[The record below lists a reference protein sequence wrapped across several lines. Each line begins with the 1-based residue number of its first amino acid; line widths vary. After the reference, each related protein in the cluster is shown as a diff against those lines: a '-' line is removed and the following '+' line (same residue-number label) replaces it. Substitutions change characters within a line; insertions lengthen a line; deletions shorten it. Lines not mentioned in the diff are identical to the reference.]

1 MWNPNQPPV
10 SIDDAPDRLGAGNPE
25 LQAMVAEAASGGT
38 ALMLM
43 HVDIDHF
50 ASVNENMSAEVGDQA
65 LVLVAQRLQSYLR
78 GRGKL
83 WRHGSDEFL
92 IAVPRN
98 ADVPL
103 PEDFAEEIRQQMELP
118 LSVLPYTLFMTGKL
132 GVSLCPEH
140 ASNASRLL
148 DHAEDALY
156 QAAREGGNAVRIHAV
171 DTPPSA
177 HSESI
182 IARQIVDAIPNG
194 ELKLR
199 YQPLVSARDG
209 HVVGMEALL
218 RWQSPTLGMLVPER
232 FMRTAE
238 RLGIIVQIG
247 TWVLEGALKQ
257 ARLWRDQG
265 FDDFTIAVNV
275 STLQLLRPNFFAE
288 VMGLIQAA
296 GVPAQMLTLEINES
310 ALTNNVNFVHET
322 LANLRNEGISL
333 SLDNFGTG
341 DSSLSALVR
350 YPVDKLKID
359 RSFIKSAP
367 AGNREAAIARAI
379 IAMGH
384 QLGMTVIANGV
395 ESQAQLGFLRR
406 NDCDVF
412 QGYLFGEP
420 MSADAAGMTLR
431 RRYLRPE
438 AFAETRPDRT
448 LLLLDDEENVLRSLV
463 RLFRRDGYRILAA
476 GNVRD
481 AFDLLAINDVQVILS
496 DQRMSDMSGTEFLGR
511 VKMLYPD
518 TIRLVLSGYTD
529 LNTVTDAI
537 NRGAIYRFLTKPW
550 NDDELRKHIHQA
562 FRTYE
567 EQRRSN
573 AGPAPA
579 ESNDDELRKHIHQ
592 AFRTYEEQRRSNAGP
607 APAESGDGGED
618 RPLR

>member
-1 MWNPNQPPV
+1 MWNASPAPPAQATV
-10 SIDDAPDRLGAGNPE
+10 TRLGAGNPE
-25 LQAMVAEAASGGT
+25 LAAMVAEAARGG
-38 ALMLM
+38 APLMLL
-43 HVDIDHF
+43 HLDIDHF

-65 LVLVAQRLQSYLR
+65 LVLVAQRLREQLPEH
-78 GRGKL
+78 GRL
-83 WRHGSDEFL
+83 WRHGSDEFVL
-92 IAVPRN
+92 AIPRT
-98 ADVPL
+98 AGVPL
-103 PEDFAEEIRQQMELP
+103 PEDMAEQLRQQMELP
-118 LSVLPYTLFMTGKL
+118 LSVLPYTLFLTAKI
-132 GVSLCPEH
+132 GVALCPEH
-140 ASNASRLL
+140 TTDPSRLL
-148 DHAEDALY
+148 DLAEDALH
-156 QAAREGGNAVRIHAV
+156 QAAREGGNIVQVHMLHR
-171 DTPPSA
+171 PLSA

-182 IARQIVDAIPNG
+182 IARQLVDAIDNG
-194 ELKLR
+194 ELRLR

-247 TWVLEGALKQ
+247 TWVLEMTLRQ

-265 FDDFTIAVNV
+265 FDDLNVAVNV
-275 STLQLLRPNFFAE
+275 STLQLLRPGFFAE
-288 VMGLIQAA
+288 VMGLLQST

-310 ALTNNVNFVHET
+310 ALTNNVNFVYDT
-322 LANLRNEGISL
+322 LANLRGEGISL

-359 RSFIKSAP
+359 RTFIKSAP
-367 AGNREAAIARAI
+367 AADREAAIARAI

-384 QLGMTVIANGV
+384 QLGMSVIANGV

-420 MSADAAGMTLR
+420 MSADAAGLTLR

-438 AFAETRPDRT
+438 AFAESRPDRT

-481 AFDLLAINDVQVILS
+481 AFELLAINDVQVILS

-529 LNTVTDAI
+529 LTTVTDAI

-550 NDDELRKHIHQA
+550 NDDELREHIRQA
-562 FRTYE
+562 FRTHD
-567 EQRRSN
+567 EQHRGS
-573 AGPAPA
+573 GGMAPA
-579 ESNDDELRKHIHQ
+579 E
-592 AFRTYEEQRRSNAGP
+592 P
-607 APAESGDGGED
+607 AGGE
-618 RPLR
+618 PPPMH

>member
-1 MWNPNQPPV
+1 MLNDSPLP
-10 SIDDAPDRLGAGNPE
+10 DAPLTVTRLGASNPE
-25 LQAMVAEAASGGT
+25 LAAMVADAARGG
-38 ALMLM
+38 APLMLM
-43 HVDIDHF
+43 HLDIDHF
-50 ASVNENMSAEVGDQA
+50 TSVNENMSAEVGDEA
-65 LVLVAQRLQSYLR
+65 LVLVAQRLRQHLPAH
-78 GRGKL
+78 GRL
-83 WRHGSDEFL
+83 WRHGSDEFI
-92 IAVPRN
+92 IAVPRT
-98 ADVPL
+98 AGVPAA
-103 PEDFAEEIRQQMELP
+103 EDMAEQLRQQMELP
-118 LSVLPYTLFMTGKL
+118 LSVLPYTLFLTAKI
-132 GVSLCPEH
+132 GVALCPEH
-140 ASNASRLL
+140 ATNPSRLL
-148 DHAEDALY
+148 DLAEDALH
-156 QAAREGGNAVRIHAV
+156 QAGREGGNIVQVHMLHR
-171 DTPPSA
+171 PLSA

-182 IARQIVDAIPNG
+182 IARQLVDAIDNG
-194 ELKLR
+194 ELRLR

-247 TWVLEGALKQ
+247 AWVLKMTLRQ
-257 ARLWRDQG
+257 ARIWRDMG
-265 FDDFTIAVNV
+265 FDDLNVAVNV
-275 STLQLLRPNFFAE
+275 STLQLLRPGFFSE
-288 VMGLIQAA
+288 VMGLLQSA

-322 LANLRNEGISL
+322 LGSLRNEGISL

-341 DSSLSALVR
+341 DSSLSVLVR

-359 RSFIKSAP
+359 RTFIKSAP
-367 AGNREAAIARAI
+367 AADREAAIARAI

-384 QLGMTVIANGV
+384 QLGMSVIANGV

-420 MSADAAGMTLR
+420 MSAEAAGRTLR

-438 AFAETRPDRT
+438 ACAETRPDRT

-481 AFDLLAINDVQVILS
+481 AFELLAINDVQVILS

-529 LNTVTDAI
+529 LTTVTDAI

-550 NDDELRKHIHQA
+550 NDDELREHIRQA
-562 FRTYE
+562 FRTHD
-567 EQRRSN
+567 EQHRS
-573 AGPAPA
+573 
-579 ESNDDELRKHIHQ
+579 SDI
-592 AFRTYEEQRRSNAGP
+592 
-607 APAESGDGGED
+607 GG
-618 RPLR
+618 

>member
-1 MWNPNQPPV
+1 MWNSPLPLGH
-10 SIDDAPDRLGAGNPE
+10 DEAAPHRLGAGNPE
-25 LQAMVAEAASGGT
+25 LLAMVGTAAAGGT
-38 ALMLM
+38 PLMLM
-43 HVDIDHF
+43 HLDIDHF
-50 ASVNENMSAEVGDQA
+50 ASVNENMSAEVGDHA
-65 LVLVAQRLQSYLR
+65 LVLIANRLRDHLQ
-78 GRGKL
+78 GRGQL

-92 IAVPRN
+92 IAIPRVPGTP
-98 ADVPL
+98 A
-103 PEDFAEEIRQQMELP
+103 PEEFAEQIRQQMELP
-118 LSVLPYTLFMTGKL
+118 LSVLPYTLFMTGKI

-140 ASNASRLL
+140 ATGTSRLL
-148 DHAEDALY
+148 DLAEDALH
-156 QAAREGGNAVRIHAV
+156 QAAREGGNTVHIHTL
-171 DTPPSA
+171 DKPGSA
-177 HSESI
+177 YSESI
-182 IARQIVDAIPNG
+182 ISRQLIDAIPNG
-194 ELKLR
+194 ELRLR

-247 TWVLEGALKQ
+247 AWVLEVALRQ

-265 FDDFTIAVNV
+265 FDDFNVAVNV
-275 STLQLLRPNFFAE
+275 STLQLLRPNFFSE
-288 VMGLIQAA
+288 VVAQLQAA
-296 GVPAQMLTLEINES
+296 GVPARMLTLEINES

-341 DSSLSALVR
+341 DSSLTALVR

-367 AGNREAAIARAI
+367 TANREAAIARAI

-395 ESQAQLGFLRR
+395 ETQAQLGFLRR

-420 MSADAAGMTLR
+420 MSAEAAGMTLR

-537 NRGAIYRFLTKPW
+537 NRGSIYRFLTKPW
-550 NDDELRKHIHQA
+550 NDDELREHIRQA
-562 FRTYE
+562 FRTHDE
-567 EQRRSN
+567 KRR
-573 AGPAPA
+573 
-579 ESNDDELRKHIHQ
+579 D
-592 AFRTYEEQRRSNAGP
+592 
-607 APAESGDGGED
+607 SGT
-618 RPLR
+618 

>member
-1 MWNPNQPPV
+1 MIRHPQDLPMWNR
-10 SIDDAPDRLGAGNPE
+10 SAPDSPTRDGLRPVRLGAGNPE
-25 LQAMVAEAASGGT
+25 LSALVTSACRNGQP
-38 ALMLM
+38 LMLL
-43 HVDIDHF
+43 HLDIDHF
-50 ASVNENMSAEVGDQA
+50 ASINENMSAEVGDQA
-65 LVLVAQRLQSYLR
+65 LGLIAERLCGFLD

-92 IAVPRN
+92 IAVERGSS
-98 ADVPL
+98 VPS
-103 PEDFAEEIRQQMELP
+103 PEEFGEQIRQQIELP
-118 LSVLPYTLFMTGKL
+118 LSVLPYTLFLTGKI
-132 GVSLCPEH
+132 GISLCPEH
-140 ASNASRLL
+140 ATNTTELL
-148 DHAEDALY
+148 DLAEDAVQ
-156 QAAREGGNAVRIHAV
+156 QASREGGNCVQMH
-171 DTPPSA
+171 TLHKPSSA
-177 HSESI
+177 YSESI
-182 IARQIVDAIPNG
+182 ISRQLVDAIDNG
-194 ELKLR
+194 ELRLR

-218 RWQSPTLGMLVPER
+218 RWQSPTLGLLVPER

-247 TWVLEGALKQ
+247 AWVLEMTLRQ

-265 FDDFTIAVNV
+265 FENFNVAVNV
-275 STLQLLRPNFFAE
+275 STLQLLRPDFHGE
-288 VMGLIQAA
+288 VMAMLQSI
-296 GVPAQMLTLEINES
+296 GVPPRMLTLEINES
-310 ALTNNVNFVHET
+310 ALTNNVNFVHEM
-322 LANLRNEGISL
+322 LAKLRNEGISL
-333 SLDNFGTG
+333 CLDNFGTG

-367 AGNREAAIARAI
+367 AANREAAISRAI
-379 IAMGH
+379 IAMGR

-529 LNTVTDAI
+529 LTTVTEAI

-550 NDDELRKHIHQA
+550 NDDELREHIRQA
-562 FRTYE
+562 FRTH
-567 EQRRSN
+567 
-573 AGPAPA
+573 
-579 ESNDDELRKHIHQ
+579 DEKRGIGQ
-592 AFRTYEEQRRSNAGP
+592 S
-607 APAESGDGGED
+607 
-618 RPLR
+618 

>member
-1 MWNPNQPPV
+1 MWNPISAVDTDLPSPP
-10 SIDDAPDRLGAGNPE
+10 RLGACNPE
-25 LQAMVAEAASGGT
+25 LAALVNDAASGGT
-38 ALMLM
+38 PLMVL
-43 HVDIDHF
+43 HLDIDHF
-50 ASVNENMSAEVGDQA
+50 ASVNENMSAEIGDQA
-65 LVLVAQRLQSYLR
+65 LAMIAQRLEQHLPAG
-78 GRGKL
+78 GRL
-83 WRHGSDEFL
+83 WRHGSDEFVLL
-92 IAVPRN
+92 IPRTAEVP
-98 ADVPL
+98 V
-103 PEDFAEEIRQQMELP
+103 AEEMAEQLRQQMELP
-118 LSVLPYTLFMTGKL
+118 LSVLPYTLFLTAKI
-132 GVSLCPEH
+132 GVALCPEH
-140 ASNASRLL
+140 ATDPSRLL
-148 DHAEDALY
+148 DLAEDALHE
-156 QAAREGGNAVRIHAV
+156 AGREGGNAVRMHMLHK
-171 DTPPSA
+171 PLSA
-177 HSESI
+177 HSESLI
-182 IARQIVDAIPNG
+182 SRQLVDAIENG
-194 ELKLR
+194 ELRLR

-247 TWVLEGALKQ
+247 AWVLDVTLRQ
-257 ARLWRDQG
+257 AKAWRDQG
-265 FDDFTIAVNV
+265 FDDFSIAVNV
-275 STLQLLRPNFFAE
+275 STLQLLRPSFFSE
-288 VMGLIQAA
+288 VMSLLGST
-296 GVPAQMLTLEINES
+296 GVPPHMLTLEINES
-310 ALTNNVNFVHET
+310 ALTNNVNFVYET

-367 AGNREAAIARAI
+367 AANREAAISRAI

-420 MSADAAGMTLR
+420 MSAEAAGMTLR

-438 AFAETRPDRT
+438 AFAETSPDRT

-481 AFDLLAINDVQVILS
+481 AFELLAINDVQVILS

-529 LNTVTDAI
+529 LTTVTDAI

-550 NDDELRKHIHQA
+550 NDDELREHIRQA
-562 FRTYE
+562 FRTHE
-567 EQRRSN
+567 EKRG
-573 AGPAPA
+573 A
-579 ESNDDELRKHIHQ
+579 RK
-592 AFRTYEEQRRSNAGP
+592 
-607 APAESGDGGED
+607 D
-618 RPLR
+618 

>member
-1 MWNPNQPPV
+1 MSMWNSSP
-10 SIDDAPDRLGAGNPE
+10 APAGLQGAPERLGAGNAA
-25 LQAMVAEAASGGT
+25 LQAMVAEAAGGGT
-38 ALMLM
+38 PLMLM

-50 ASVNENMSAEVGDQA
+50 GSVNENMSAEVGDQA
-65 LVLVAQRLQSYLR
+65 LVLIAERLREHLA
-78 GRGKL
+78 GRGTL

-92 IAVPRN
+92 IAVPRD
-98 ADVPL
+98 ADAPL
-103 PEDFAEEIRQQMELP
+103 PEDLAEGLRQQLELP

-140 ASNASRLL
+140 ASTPSRLL
-148 DHAEDALY
+148 DLAEDALH
-156 QAAREGGNAVRIHAV
+156 QAAREGGNVVRLHTV

-247 TWVLEGALKQ
+247 TWVLENALRQ
-257 ARLWRDQG
+257 ARAWRDQG
-265 FDDFTIAVNV
+265 FDDFTLAVNV

-288 VMGLIQAA
+288 VMGMLQAS
-296 GVPAQMLTLEINES
+296 GVPAHTLALEINES

-333 SLDNFGTG
+333 CLDNFGTG

-420 MSADAAGMTLR
+420 MSAEAAGMTLR

-573 AGPAPA
+573 GGTAVA
-579 ESNDDELRKHIHQ
+579 EPGEAWN
-592 AFRTYEEQRRSNAGP
+592 
-607 APAESGDGGED
+607 ESY
-618 RPLR
+618 P

>member
-1 MWNPNQPPV
+1 MWSSSPQPSP
-10 SIDDAPDRLGAGNPE
+10 DRTDARTVRLGAGNPE
-25 LQAMVAEAASGGT
+25 LLAMVEAASRHGPS
-38 ALMLM
+38 LMLL
-43 HVDIDHF
+43 HLDIDHF

-65 LVLVAQRLQSYLR
+65 LVMIAERLREFLAGR
-78 GRGKL
+78 GRL

-92 IAVPRN
+92 LAIERNGESASPEEIAER
-98 ADVPL
+98 
-103 PEDFAEEIRQQMELP
+103 IRQQIELP
-118 LSVLPYTLFMTGKL
+118 LSVLPYTLFLTGKI

-140 ASNASRLL
+140 STSATGLL
-148 DHAEDALY
+148 DRAEDALH
-156 QAAREGGNAVRIHAV
+156 QASREGGNTVHV
-171 DTPPSA
+171 HVLHKPSSA

-182 IARQIVDAIPNG
+182 ISRQLVDAIDNG
-194 ELKLR
+194 ELRLR

-209 HVVGMEALL
+209 HVVGMESLL

-247 TWVLEGALKQ
+247 AWVLEMTLRQ
-257 ARLWRDQG
+257 ARVWRDQG
-265 FDDFTIAVNV
+265 FEDFNVAVNV
-275 STLQLLRPNFFAE
+275 STLQLLRPNFFTE
-288 VMGLIQAA
+288 VMAA
-296 GVPAQMLTLEINES
+296 LQSIGVPPRMLTLEINES

-367 AGNREAAIARAI
+367 AANREAAISRAI

-550 NDDELRKHIHQA
+550 NDDELREHIRQA
-562 FRTYE
+562 FRTHDE
-567 EQRRSN
+567 KQ
-573 AGPAPA
+573 GGIPA
-579 ESNDDELRKHIHQ
+579 
-592 AFRTYEEQRRSNAGP
+592 
-607 APAESGDGGED
+607 
-618 RPLR
+618 

>member
-1 MWNPNQPPV
+1 MSMWNPAIPHGLDTPP
-10 SIDDAPDRLGAGNPE
+10 AERLGAGNPE
-25 LQAMVAEAASGGT
+25 LARMVDAAASGGP
-38 ALMLM
+38 ALMVM

-50 ASVNENMSAEVGDQA
+50 AAINENMSVEVGDEA
-65 LVLVAQRLQSYLR
+65 LALIAERLRAYLGNR
-78 GRGKL
+78 GRL
-83 WRHGSDEFL
+83 WRHGSDEMV
-92 IAVPRN
+92 IVVRRD
-98 ADVPL
+98 ADTQL
-103 PEDFAEEIRQQMELP
+103 PEDVAEGIRQQIELP
-118 LSVLPYTLFMTGKL
+118 LSVLPYTLFMTGKV

-140 ASNASRLL
+140 ATSLSPLL
-148 DHAEDALY
+148 DHAEEACF
-156 QAAREGGNAVRIHAV
+156 QAAREGGNTVRLYTRNPVA
-171 DTPPSA
+171 SA

-182 IARQIVDAIPNG
+182 IARQIVDAIPHG
-194 ELKLR
+194 ELRLR
-199 YQPLVSARDG
+199 YQPMVSARDG
-209 HVVGMEALL
+209 RIVGMEALL

-238 RLGIIVQIG
+238 RLGVIVQIG
-247 TWVLEGALKQ
+247 EWVMQNAIRQ

-265 FDDFTIAVNV
+265 FDDFSIAVNV
-275 STLQLLRPNFFAE
+275 STLQLLRPNFFNE
-288 VMGLIQAA
+288 VLAMLQSA
-296 GVPAQMLTLEINES
+296 GVPSQCVTLEINES

-322 LANLRNEGISL
+322 MANLRNEGISL

-350 YPVDKLKID
+350 YPVDRLKID

-367 AGNREAAIARAI
+367 AGSREAAIARAI

-406 NDCDVF
+406 NDCDIF

-420 MSADAAGMTLR
+420 MSAESAGMALR

-438 AFAETRPDRT
+438 SFAESRPDRT

-481 AFDLLAINDVQVILS
+481 AFDLLATNDVQVILS

-518 TIRLVLSGYTD
+518 TVRLVLSGYTD
-529 LNTVTDAI
+529 LSTVTEAI

-550 NDDELRKHIHQA
+550 NDDELREHIRQA
-562 FRTYE
+562 FRTHD
-567 EQRRSN
+567 EQRR
-573 AGPAPA
+573 
-579 ESNDDELRKHIHQ
+579 
-592 AFRTYEEQRRSNAGP
+592 
-607 APAESGDGGED
+607 DGQM
-618 RPLR
+618 

>member
-1 MWNPNQPPV
+1 MWNPAVPVPP
-10 SIDDAPDRLGAGNPE
+10 DDALPSRLGAGHPALTGMIAE
-25 LQAMVAEAASGGT
+25 SVAGGPGV
-38 ALMLM
+38 MLL
-43 HVDIDHF
+43 HIDIDHF
-50 ASVNENMSAEVGDQA
+50 ASINENMSAEVGDHA
-65 LVLVAQRLQSYLR
+65 LALLAQRLQAHLR
-78 GRGKL
+78 GRGLL
-83 WRHGSDEFL
+83 WRHGSDEL
-92 IAVPRN
+92 VMAVPRT
-98 ADVPL
+98 ADVPP
-103 PEDFAEEIRQQMELP
+103 PEAFAEEIRQQIELP
-118 LSVLPYTLFMTGKL
+118 LSVLPYTLFMTGKI

-140 ASNASRLL
+140 STRLSTLL
-148 DHAEDALY
+148 DYAEDAVY
-156 QAAREGGNAVRIHAV
+156 QAAREGGNMVRLYAA
-171 DTPPSA
+171 DGPPSA

-182 IARQIVDAIPNG
+182 ISRQIVDAIPNG
-194 ELKLR
+194 ELRLR
-199 YQPLVSARDG
+199 YQPMVSARDG
-209 HVVGMEALL
+209 RVVGMESLL
-218 RWQSPTLGMLVPER
+218 RWQSPTLGILVPER

-238 RLGIIVQIG
+238 RLGVIVQIG
-247 TWVLEGALKQ
+247 TWVMEGALRQ

-275 STLQLLRPNFFAE
+275 STLQLLRPTFFNE
-288 VMGLIQAA
+288 VMSALQAA
-296 GVPAQMLTLEINES
+296 GVPPQMMVLEINES

-322 LANLRNEGISL
+322 LANLCREGISL

-384 QLGMTVIANGV
+384 QLGMVVIANGV

-406 NDCDVF
+406 NDCDIF

-420 MSADAAGMTLR
+420 MSAEAAGMALR

-438 AFAETRPDRT
+438 SFTETRPDRT

-481 AFDLLAINDVQVILS
+481 AFDLLATNDVQVILS

-529 LNTVTDAI
+529 LATVTDAI

-550 NDDELRKHIHQA
+550 NDDELREHIRQA
-562 FRTYE
+562 FRTHD
-567 EQRRSN
+567 EQRRD
-573 AGPAPA
+573 AGP
-579 ESNDDELRKHIHQ
+579 
-592 AFRTYEEQRRSNAGP
+592 
-607 APAESGDGGED
+607 
-618 RPLR
+618 

>member
-1 MWNPNQPPV
+1 M
-10 SIDDAPDRLGAGNPE
+10 
-25 LQAMVAEAASGGT
+25 
-38 ALMLM
+38 
-43 HVDIDHF
+43 
-50 ASVNENMSAEVGDQA
+50 
-65 LVLVAQRLQSYLR
+65 
-78 GRGKL
+78 
-83 WRHGSDEFL
+83 
-92 IAVPRN
+92 
-98 ADVPL
+98 
-103 PEDFAEEIRQQMELP
+103 
-118 LSVLPYTLFMTGKL
+118 
-132 GVSLCPEH
+132 
-140 ASNASRLL
+140 
-148 DHAEDALY
+148 
-156 QAAREGGNAVRIHAV
+156 
-171 DTPPSA
+171 
-177 HSESI
+177 
-182 IARQIVDAIPNG
+182 
-194 ELKLR
+194 
-199 YQPLVSARDG
+199 
-209 HVVGMEALL
+209 
-218 RWQSPTLGMLVPER
+218 
-232 FMRTAE
+232 
-238 RLGIIVQIG
+238 
-247 TWVLEGALKQ
+247 
-257 ARLWRDQG
+257 
-265 FDDFTIAVNV
+265 NV

-296 GVPAQMLTLEINES
+296 GIPAQMLTLEINES

-341 DSSLSALVR
+341 DSSQCAGAL
-350 YPVDKLKID
+350 PGGQAEKID

-438 AFAETRPDRT
+438 AAETRPDRT

-537 NRGAIYRFLTKPW
+537 NRGAIYRFP
-550 NDDELRKHIHQA
+550 DQA
-562 FRTYE
+562 MERRRAAQAYPPGVPHVRGTAPQ
-567 EQRRSN
+567 QRR
-573 AGPAPA
+573 AGA
-579 ESNDDELRKHIHQ
+579 
-592 AFRTYEEQRRSNAGP
+592 
-607 APAESGDGGED
+607 GGERRRRRD

>member
-1 MWNPNQPPV
+1 MWNATP
-10 SIDDAPDRLGAGNPE
+10 SSLGDRGDARPARLGAGNPE
-25 LQAMVAEAASGGT
+25 LATLVDAANRTGT
-38 ALMLM
+38 SLMLL
-43 HVDIDHF
+43 HLDIDHF

-65 LVLVAQRLQSYLR
+65 LVLIAERLR
-78 GRGKL
+78 GFLGDRGRL

-92 IAVPRN
+92 IAVPRSTQT
-98 ADVPL
+98 PS
-103 PEDFAEEIRQQMELP
+103 PEDLAEQIRQQIELP
-118 LSVLPYTLFMTGKL
+118 LSVLPYTLFLTAKI

-140 ASNASRLL
+140 ANTATGVL
-148 DHAEDALY
+148 DLAEDALH
-156 QAAREGGNAVRIHAV
+156 QAGREGGNSVHV
-171 DTPPSA
+171 HVLHKPSSA

-182 IARQIVDAIPNG
+182 ISRQLVDAIDNG
-194 ELKLR
+194 ELRLR

-209 HVVGMEALL
+209 HVMGMEALL

-247 TWVLEGALKQ
+247 AWVLEMTLRQ
-257 ARLWRDQG
+257 AKVWRDQG
-265 FDDFTIAVNV
+265 FEDFNVAVNV
-275 STLQLLRPNFFAE
+275 STLQLLRPNFFTE
-288 VMGLIQAA
+288 VMALLQSI
-296 GVPAQMLTLEINES
+296 GVPARMLTLEINES

-333 SLDNFGTG
+333 CLDNFGTG

-367 AGNREAAIARAI
+367 AANREAAISRAI

-550 NDDELRKHIHQA
+550 NDDDLREHIRQA
-562 FRTYE
+562 FRTH
-567 EQRRSN
+567 
-573 AGPAPA
+573 
-579 ESNDDELRKHIHQ
+579 DEKQ
-592 AFRTYEEQRRSNAGP
+592 GVGAS
-607 APAESGDGGED
+607 
-618 RPLR
+618 

>member
-1 MWNPNQPPV
+1 MWNPAPQPAAAMP
-10 SIDDAPDRLGAGNPE
+10 APPRLGAGNPE
-25 LQAMVAEAASGGT
+25 LAAMVAAAASGGT
-38 ALMLM
+38 PLMLL
-43 HVDIDHF
+43 HLDIDHF

-65 LVLVAQRLQSYLR
+65 LVLIAQRLDEHLR
-78 GRGKL
+78 GRGRL
-83 WRHGSDEFL
+83 WRHGSDEFVL
-92 IAVPRN
+92 AIPR
-98 ADVPL
+98 AGGVPL
-103 PEDFAEEIRQQMELP
+103 PEEMAEQLRQQMELP
-118 LSVLPYTLFMTGKL
+118 LSVLPYTLFLTAKI

-140 ASNASRLL
+140 ATDPSRLL
-148 DHAEDALY
+148 DLAEDALH
-156 QAAREGGNAVRIHAV
+156 QAGREGGNVVQVHMLHK
-171 DTPPSA
+171 PLSA

-182 IARQIVDAIPNG
+182 ISRQLVDAIENG
-194 ELKLR
+194 ELRLR

-247 TWVLEGALKQ
+247 AWVLEMALRQ
-257 ARLWRDQG
+257 ARIWRDQG
-265 FDDFTIAVNV
+265 FDDFNVAVNV
-275 STLQLLRPNFFAE
+275 STLQLLRPAFFAE
-288 VMGLIQAA
+288 VMVLLQST
-296 GVPAQMLTLEINES
+296 GVPARMLTLEINES
-310 ALTNNVNFVHET
+310 ALTNNVNFVYET

-367 AGNREAAIARAI
+367 AANREAAISRAI

-550 NDDELRKHIHQA
+550 NDDELREHIRQA
-562 FRTYE
+562 FRTH
-567 EQRRSN
+567 
-573 AGPAPA
+573 
-579 ESNDDELRKHIHQ
+579 DELRKGRE
-592 AFRTYEEQRRSNAGP
+592 ATGLPRRDTLP
-607 APAESGDGGED
+607 GDGG
-618 RPLR
+618 

>member
-1 MWNPNQPPV
+1 MWNSPSTSPAERA
-10 SIDDAPDRLGAGNPE
+10 DARPLRLGAGNPE
-25 LQAMVAEAASGGT
+25 LQALVDAAYRGGPG
-38 ALMLM
+38 LILM
-43 HVDIDHF
+43 HLDIDHF

-65 LVLVAQRLQSYLR
+65 LVLIAERLR
-78 GRGKL
+78 GFLAGRGRL

-92 IAVPRN
+92 IAVQRSS
-98 ADVPL
+98 DVGA
-103 PEDFAEEIRQQMELP
+103 PEELAEQLRQQIELP
-118 LSVLPYTLFMTGKL
+118 LSVLPYTLFLTGKI

-140 ASNASRLL
+140 AGNASALL
-148 DHAEDALY
+148 DLAEDALH
-156 QAAREGGNAVRIHAV
+156 QASREGGNSVHLHV
-171 DTPPSA
+171 LHKPSSA

-182 IARQIVDAIPNG
+182 ISRQLVDAIDNG
-194 ELKLR
+194 ELRLR

-247 TWVLEGALKQ
+247 AWVLEMTLRQ
-257 ARLWRDQG
+257 ARAWRDQG
-265 FDDFTIAVNV
+265 FEDFNVSVNV
-275 STLQLLRPNFFAE
+275 STLQLLRPNFFTE
-288 VMGLIQAA
+288 VMALLQSI
-296 GVPAQMLTLEINES
+296 GVPARMLTLEINES

-333 SLDNFGTG
+333 CLDNFGTG

-359 RSFIKSAP
+359 RTFIKSAP
-367 AGNREAAIARAI
+367 AANREAAISRAI

-550 NDDELRKHIHQA
+550 NDDELREHIRQA
-562 FRTYE
+562 FRTHE
-567 EQRRSN
+567 EKQGVN
-573 AGPAPA
+573 AP
-579 ESNDDELRKHIHQ
+579 
-592 AFRTYEEQRRSNAGP
+592 
-607 APAESGDGGED
+607 
-618 RPLR
+618 

>member
-1 MWNPNQPPV
+1 MWNPVSPPGLEV
-10 SIDDAPDRLGAGNPE
+10 VKPTRLGAGNPE
-25 LQAMVAEAASGGT
+25 LLHLVDAAASGGPP
-38 ALMLM
+38 LMIF

-50 ASVNENMSAEVGDQA
+50 ASINENMSGEVGDQA
-65 LVLVAQRLQSYLR
+65 LTLAARRLQEFL
-78 GRGKL
+78 GTRGKL
-83 WRHGSDEFL
+83 WRHGSDEM
-92 IAVPRN
+92 IVVAVRRE
-98 ADVPL
+98 DTPL
-103 PEDFAEEIRQQMELP
+103 PEDFAEEIRQQLELP
-118 LSVLPYTLFMTGKL
+118 LSVLPYTLFMTGKV
-132 GVSLCPEH
+132 GISLCPEH
-140 ASNASRLL
+140 STAVSTLL
-148 DHAEDALY
+148 DYAEEASY
-156 QAAREGGNAVRIHAV
+156 QAAREGGNTVRLYTHNSA
-171 DTPPSA
+171 TNA

-182 IARQIVDAIPNG
+182 IARQIVDAIPHG
-194 ELKLR
+194 ELRLR

-209 HVVGMEALL
+209 RIVGMEALL

-238 RLGIIVQIG
+238 RLGVIVQIG
-247 TWVLEGALKQ
+247 EWVLQNAVRQ

-265 FDDFTIAVNV
+265 FDDFSIAINV
-275 STLQLLRPNFFAE
+275 STLQLLRPGFFNE
-288 VMGLIQAA
+288 VMAMLQTA
-296 GVPAQMLTLEINES
+296 GVPAQFVTLEINES

-322 LANLRNEGISL
+322 MANLRNEGISL

-350 YPVDKLKID
+350 YPVDRLKID

-367 AGNREAAIARAI
+367 AGSREAAIARAI

-406 NDCDVF
+406 NDCDIF

-420 MSADAAGMTLR
+420 MSAESAGMALR

-438 AFAETRPDRT
+438 SFAESRPDRT

-481 AFDLLAINDVQVILS
+481 AFDLLATNDVQVILS

-518 TIRLVLSGYTD
+518 TVRLVLSGYTD
-529 LNTVTDAI
+529 LATVTEAI

-550 NDDELRKHIHQA
+550 NDDELREHIRQA
-562 FRTYE
+562 FRTH
-567 EQRRSN
+567 
-573 AGPAPA
+573 
-579 ESNDDELRKHIHQ
+579 DELRNV
-592 AFRTYEEQRRSNAGP
+592 RE
-607 APAESGDGGED
+607 
-618 RPLR
+618 